1 MTAASAR
8 VVTSLAAAA
17 CQVAPRN
24 AAETGPVALD
34 RRAFLALGAG
44 AVLTACSGSS
54 GGSAGPT
61 RSSTTTSSSTGS
73 PSSSPVSS
81 GPVLPAA
88 ARWQPSRN
96 DISPAAK
103 VAAVQRI
110 ETLGDRPGS
119 SVVTVIDAQYGG
131 ILTDAASVLVVTR
144 SLRVTGGD
152 VVEGGRTYDVRLVR
166 GATGWRVTAIHP
178 SHPGAAST
186 SPGAAARAV
195 LDSAT
200 IDLPPAAR
208 ADVLSGQVH
217 DSVLHAMLTLS
228 RSFHLG
234 ISVVRSGH
242 PIDVFGTNRP
252 SDHPLGRAFDTWRID
267 GHAVVDPS
275 TPRRLVTRY
284 MEAAAGAGSYNVG
297 GPYLLGSAPQWFS
310 DDTHHDHV
318 HAGFTT

>member
-1 MTAASAR
+1 
-8 VVTSLAAAA
+8 
-17 CQVAPRN
+17 
-24 AAETGPVALD
+24 VALD

-54 GGSAGPT
+54 GGSTRPT
-61 RSSTTTSSSTGS
+61 RSSSTGS
-73 PSSSPVSS
+73 PSASSTYSRPA
-81 GPVLPAA
+81 LPAV
-88 ARWQPSRN
+88 ARWQPSSN
-96 DISPAAK
+96 DIRPAAK
-103 VAAVQRI
+103 VAAVRRI

-119 SVVTVIDAQYGG
+119 SVVQVIDAQYGG

-144 SLRVTGGD
+144 SWRVTGGD

-178 SHPGAAST
+178 SRPGTAST
-186 SPGAAARAV
+186 SRSAAAREV
-195 LDSAT
+195 LANPR

-217 DSVLHAMLTLS
+217 DSALHAMLTLS

-267 GHAVVDPS
+267 GHAVVDPA

-284 MEAAAGAGSYNVG
+284 MEAAAAAGSYNVG

-310 DDTHHDHV
+310 DNTHHDHV